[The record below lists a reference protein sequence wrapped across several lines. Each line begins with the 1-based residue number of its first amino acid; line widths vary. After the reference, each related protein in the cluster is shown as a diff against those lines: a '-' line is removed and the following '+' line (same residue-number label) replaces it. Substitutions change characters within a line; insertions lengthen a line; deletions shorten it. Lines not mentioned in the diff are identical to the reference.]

1 MVPDLIGLDGK
12 GMYFVFIRRWPWDG
26 EMVYIVKF
34 FCFVVS
40 PIMFCVYSAC
50 VCVCIHVYVYVFLCF
65 SCFFHFPHFIFFCFI
80 YLFCLFCFLK
90 REVAG
95 LDG

>member
-40 PIMFCVYSAC
+40 PIMFCVYIYAYVC
-50 VCVCIHVYVYVFLCF
+50 VCVCIHVNVYVFLCF
-65 SCFFHFPHFIFFCFI
+65 SCFFYFSHFFLL
-80 YLFCLFCFLK
+80 YLFIICFAYF
-90 REVAG
+90 VF
-95 LDG
+95 